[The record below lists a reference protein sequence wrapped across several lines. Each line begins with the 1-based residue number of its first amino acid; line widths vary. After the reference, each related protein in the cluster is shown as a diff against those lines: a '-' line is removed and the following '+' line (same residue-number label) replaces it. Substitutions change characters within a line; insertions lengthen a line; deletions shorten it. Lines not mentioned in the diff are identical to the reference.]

1 MSEVEK
7 TIADI
12 RAMPNNTEAWWVSSL
27 GDNDRF
33 EASKLHALADAYELQ
48 LAINTELNA
57 ENAELREAL
66 VIWTETE
73 VCSPFT
79 VRTKEIVRQILDAV
93 GAEPVEMAIRG
104 KVGTLGVP
112 ERFVD
117 RTDLQFAYKED
128 K

>member
-79 VRTKEIVRQILDAV
+79 VRTKEIAQQIIDAV
-93 GAEPVEMAIRG
+93 GAETVEMAIRG
-104 KVGTLGVP
+104 RVG
-112 ERFVD
+112 
-117 RTDLQFAYKED
+117 
-128 K
+128 